1 MSQVKHSPMMR
12 YGFAVLAVAVALLL
26 TLLILPLSAR
36 TPFAL
41 FYIAVMLS
49 AVYGGRG
56 AGLLATALSVLTTAY
71 FILPPKY
78 SLKVGFEG
86 VFMLAVFIF
95 VALVISSLTE
105 KVVGAEKSARLSGT
119 QLSTTLMSIGDAVI
133 ATDAEG
139 RIALMNAV
147 AQTLT
152 GWTLDEALGQ
162 RLEDVFRII
171 NEQTREAV
179 ESPVAKVLRE
189 GTVVGL
195 ANHTLLLA
203 RDGKEIPIDDSGAPI
218 RDEEGNITGV
228 VLVFRD
234 ISEMKEADEKIRFHA
249 HLLNEVEQAVV
260 ATDMEGRI
268 TYWNQFA
275 EKLYGWQA
283 VEVIGRNVLEV
294 TPSDASREQAE
305 EILTHLRRG
314 ESWSGDF
321 QAQRRD
327 GSVFPARVT
336 DSPVYDAD
344 GKQIGIVGSS
354 EDISERKRGEEARR
368 LLAAIIQSSD
378 DAILSKTLEGK
389 VTSWNAGAQ
398 KMYGYTAEEAVGQHI
413 SFIIPPELEGQLKE
427 ILERIQLGERIEH
440 LETLRVRKDGTRINV
455 SVRISPV
462 NDATGQVVGASSI
475 ARDIT
480 ERMKTEQ
487 ALRESE
493 EHHRIVAETAS
504 DAIITIDERSEII
517 FVNRAAEGI
526 FGYTVEEMQ
535 GQSLTLL
542 MPDYLRHVHSAGFHR
557 YLETG
562 RKHISWQGVELPGLH
577 KDGHEIPLELSF
589 SEFIRGGER
598 FFTGIARDVTE
609 RKLVEEKQAEV
620 LAREQAARTQAELAN
635 RTKDEFLATLSHELR
650 TPLTAMLG
658 WTWMLRSTELDRQTR
673 AQALES
679 IERNVRAQAQL
690 IEDLLDVSRIIT
702 GKLRLEVRPA
712 ELIPVIESALDTV
725 RPAAEAKEIRLQ
737 VELDPTAS
745 HVLCDPAR
753 IQQVAWNLLSNAIKF
768 TPKNGRVRVRLERV
782 ESHVEISV
790 KDTGPG
796 INPEFLPYV
805 FDRFRQA
812 DSSTTRMHGGLGIG
826 LAIVRHLVELHGGTA
841 RVESEGDGHGSTF
854 TVALPLLAV
863 STNTVGEATE
873 HALPDEKQ
881 ATLENSLSLE
891 GLRVLVVD
899 DEPDARELLVVALGQ
914 SGARVNAVASAG
926 EALELVAARE
936 TDVLVSDIG
945 MPFEDGYMLIR
956 KVRELEREH
965 GAPEM
970 PAVALTAYA
979 SETARAQAL
988 EAGFQ
993 AHLAKPIE
1001 PSVLIE
1007 TISTLMKQKEL
1018 NVKVEN

>member
-1 MSQVKHSPMMR
+1 M
-12 YGFAVLAVAVALLL
+12 
-26 TLLILPLSAR
+26 I
-36 TPFAL
+36 
-41 FYIAVMLS
+41 
-49 AVYGGRG
+49 
-56 AGLLATALSVLTTAY
+56 
-71 FILPPKY
+71 
-78 SLKVGFEG
+78 
-86 VFMLAVFIF
+86 
-95 VALVISSLTE
+95 
-105 KVVGAEKSARLSGT
+105 
-119 QLSTTLMSIGDAVI
+119 
-133 ATDAEG
+133 
-139 RIALMNAV
+139 
-147 AQTLT
+147 
-152 GWTLDEALGQ
+152 
-162 RLEDVFRII
+162 
-171 NEQTREAV
+171 
-179 ESPVAKVLRE
+179 
-189 GTVVGL
+189 
-195 ANHTLLLA
+195 
-203 RDGKEIPIDDSGAPI
+203 
-218 RDEEGNITGV
+218 
-228 VLVFRD
+228 
-234 ISEMKEADEKIRFHA
+234 
-249 HLLNEVEQAVV
+249 

-268 TYWNQFA
+268 TYWNKFA
-275 EKLYGWQA
+275 EQLYGWKA
-283 VEVIGRNVLEV
+283 EEAIGRIALEV
-294 TPSDASREQAE
+294 TPSDLSKEQAK
-305 EILTHLRRG
+305 EIFTQLREG
-314 ESWSGDF
+314 KSWSGDF
-321 QAQRRD
+321 LAQRRD
-327 GSVFPARVT
+327 GSVVPVRVT

-378 DAILSKTLEGK
+378 DAILSKTLEGV
-389 VTSWNAGAQ
+389 VTSWNSGAER
-398 KMYGYTAEEAVGQHI
+398 MYGYTAEEAVGQHI
-413 SFIIPPELEGQLKE
+413 SFIIPPELAGQLTE
-427 ILERIQLGERIEH
+427 ILQRLRRGERIEH
-440 LETLRVRKDGTRINV
+440 LETVRMRKDGTRINV

-462 NDATGQVVGASSI
+462 NDATGQVVGASTI

-487 ALRESE
+487 ALRDSE
-493 EHHRIVAETAS
+493 EHYRIVAETAS
-504 DAIITIDERSEII
+504 DAIITIDETSEIK
-517 FVNRAAEGI
+517 FVNHAAERI
-526 FGYTVEEMQ
+526 FGYTVAEMQ
-535 GQSLTLL
+535 GQKLTLL
-542 MPDYLRHVHSAGFHR
+542 MPDYLRHVHSAGLNR

-577 KDGHEIPLELSF
+577 KNGHEIPLELSF
-589 SEFIRGGER
+589 SEFTRDGQR

-620 LAREQAARTQAELAN
+620 LAREQSARTQAELAN

-658 WTWMLRSTELDRQTR
+658 WTWMLRSSELDQQTR
-673 AQALES
+673 AQALET

-702 GKLRLEVRPA
+702 GKLRLDVRPS

-725 RPAAEAKEIRLQ
+725 RPAAEAKEIQLQ
-737 VELDPTAS
+737 VELDPAAS

-782 ESHVEISV
+782 DSHVEISV

-812 DSSTTRMHGGLGIG
+812 DSSTTRTHGGLGIG

-841 RVESEGDGHGSTF
+841 RVESYGDGQGATF
-854 TVALPLLAV
+854 TVSLPLLAL
-863 STNTVGEATE
+863 TANTAEEAKAL
-873 HALPDEKQ
+873 HALPDVNQ
-881 ATLENSLSLE
+881 ATFENSLSLE

-899 DEPDARELLVVALGQ
+899 DEPDARDLLIVALGQ
-914 SGARVNAVASAG
+914 SGASVKAVASVG
-926 EALELVAARE
+926 DALELLAAGE

-956 KVRELEREH
+956 NIRELERER
-965 GAPEM
+965 GAPEL
-970 PAVALTAYA
+970 PAIALTAYA
-979 SETARAQAL
+979 SETARSQAL

-1007 TISTLMKQKEL
+1007 TISGLMKQKEL

>member
-1 MSQVKHSPMMR
+1 MSQVKRSPIMR
-12 YGFAVLAVAVALLL
+12 YGFAVLTVALAVLL
-26 TLLILPLSAR
+26 TSLIPQLSTRA
-36 TPFAL
+36 PFVL
-41 FYIAVMLS
+41 SITAVVLT
-49 AVYGGRG
+49 VIYGGMG
-56 AGLLATALSVLTTAY
+56 AGLFATALAGLLCAY
-71 FILPPKY
+71 LFLPPVY
-78 SLKVGFEG
+78 TLRIGTEG
-86 VFMLAVFIF
+86 VLRLVPFTFLAVLIGL
-95 VALVISSLTE
+95 LVDKLRRAEMSS
-105 KVVGAEKSARLSGT
+105 RLSRD

-139 RIALMNAV
+139 RVTLMNTV
-147 AQTLT
+147 AQALT
-152 GWTLDEALGQ
+152 GWGLEEARGK
-162 RLEDVFRII
+162 RLEEVFKIV
-171 NEQTREAV
+171 NEQTRSAV
-179 ESPVAKVLRE
+179 ENPVARVLRE
-189 GTVVGL
+189 GAVVGL
-195 ANHTLLLA
+195 ANHTILLA
-203 RDGKEIPIDDSGAPI
+203 RDDKEIPIDHSGAPI
-218 RDEEGNITGV
+218 SNKDGKITGV

-234 ISEMKEADEKIRFHA
+234 ISKLKEANEKIRFQA
-249 HLLNEVEQAVV
+249 HLLNEVEHAVV

-294 TPSDASREQAE
+294 TPSDASREQTAE
-305 EILTHLRRG
+305 IIARLREG

-321 QAQRRD
+321 LAQRRD

-336 DSPVYDAD
+336 DSPVYDAN

-354 EDISERKRGEEARR
+354 EDITERKRGEEARQ

-378 DAILSKTLEGK
+378 DAILSKTLEGQ
-389 VTSWNAGAQ
+389 VTSWNAGAE
-398 KMYGYTAEEAVGQHI
+398 KMYGYTAEEAIGQHV
-413 SFIIPPELEGQLKE
+413 SFIIPPELEDQLTKT
-427 ILERIQLGERIEH
+427 LQRIQLGERIEH
-440 LETLRVRKDGTRINV
+440 LETLRMRKDGTRINV

-462 NDATGQVVGASSI
+462 NDATGRIVGASTI

-493 EHHRIVAETAS
+493 ERYRIVAETAS
-504 DAIITIDERSEII
+504 DAIITIDETSEIT
-517 FVNRAAEGI
+517 FVNHAAERI
-526 FGYTVEEMQ
+526 FGYTVAEMQ
-535 GQSLTLL
+535 GQSLTRL

-577 KDGHEIPLELSF
+577 KEGHEIPLELSF
-589 SEFIRGGER
+589 SEFVRSGER

-658 WTWMLRSTELDRQTR
+658 WTWMLRSTDLDQQTR
-673 AQALES
+673 AQALET

-725 RPAAEAKEIRLQ
+725 RPAAEAKEIQLQ
-737 VELDPTAS
+737 VELDPAAS

-768 TPKNGRVRVRLERV
+768 TPKQGRVRVRLERV

-826 LAIVRHLVELHGGTA
+826 LAIVRHLVELHGGAA
-841 RVESEGDGHGSTF
+841 RVESAGDGQGSTF
-854 TVALPLLAV
+854 TVALPLHVL
-863 STNTVGEATE
+863 STHNGGEETG
-873 HALPDEKQ
+873 HGLPDANQ
-881 ATLENSLSLE
+881 ATLKKSLSLE

-899 DEPDARELLVVALGQ
+899 DEPDAREMLIVALGQ
-914 SGARVNAVASAG
+914 AGASVKAVASAG
-926 EALELVAARE
+926 EALELVAAGE
-936 TDVLVSDIG
+936 ADVLVSDIG

-956 KVRELEREH
+956 KVRELERER
-965 GAPEM
+965 AAQEI
-970 PAVALTAYA
+970 PALALTAYA
-979 SETARAQAL
+979 SEAARGLAL
-988 EAGFQ
+988 KAGFQ

-1001 PSVLIE
+1001 LSSLIE
-1007 TISTLMKQKEL
+1007 TIRGLVEQKEL
-1018 NVKVEN
+1018 NLKVEN